1 MNNNYFDSEEFQEM
15 LRNYEEAINNG
26 ESPLLDSDDFTSI
39 AEYYNTKGETEK
51 ASEILDHAIDIYPT
65 ASAPLIM
72 KARMTLI
79 NDEDDV
85 KAQEY
90 LDRVCDKTDLEF
102 NYMQAEL
109 WIDQNNEEE
118 AAELL
123 QRVWE
128 ENEDE
133 QEDMAIEIAT
143 LYVDYD
149 MAEEAAMWLE
159 RHDDKESPDYLE
171 VAARIELA
179 RRNYDESIR
188 LFNKLIDTN
197 PYSVQYWNMLTFAQV
212 LKGDI
217 RGSIESSEY
226 ALAMDNNKTEAI
238 VNKANGLYNL
248 GNFAEAE
255 KYYGRY
261 NRITRGDA
269 QSLLFQASCLFAM
282 NRFQEAAFLLD
293 KAETMADKDMHYLLY
308 DIYQKQA
315 FVQSRM
321 GNLDKALM
329 HINKAYE
336 LPVDRNEILV
346 FKGHL
351 LMEHNC
357 VKEAIESFSEAL
369 DSSKG
374 SPEIMLKVGMSLY
387 DNNFPKHACKIFEK
401 YLDATDNNIAL
412 PYLAACYHDM
422 GDREKYLEYL
432 KEACRLVPQ
441 ETEIVFDEQF
451 PEGVSPENYYDYEIQ
466 NEKQ

>member
-188 LFNKLIDTN
+188 LFNKLIDT
-197 PYSVQYWNMLTFAQV
+197 
-212 LKGDI
+212 
-217 RGSIESSEY
+217 
-226 ALAMDNNKTEAI
+226 
-238 VNKANGLYNL
+238 
-248 GNFAEAE
+248 
-255 KYYGRY
+255 
-261 NRITRGDA
+261 
-269 QSLLFQASCLFAM
+269 
-282 NRFQEAAFLLD
+282 
-293 KAETMADKDMHYLLY
+293 
-308 DIYQKQA
+308 
-315 FVQSRM
+315 
-321 GNLDKALM
+321 
-329 HINKAYE
+329 
-336 LPVDRNEILV
+336 
-346 FKGHL
+346 
-351 LMEHNC
+351 
-357 VKEAIESFSEAL
+357 
-369 DSSKG
+369 
-374 SPEIMLKVGMSLY
+374 
-387 DNNFPKHACKIFEK
+387 
-401 YLDATDNNIAL
+401 
-412 PYLAACYHDM
+412 
-422 GDREKYLEYL
+422 
-432 KEACRLVPQ
+432 
-441 ETEIVFDEQF
+441 
-451 PEGVSPENYYDYEIQ
+451 
-466 NEKQ
+466 